1 MQIKLGTRIENIW
14 KKFVFLEDV
23 KKTWVLI
30 NDIASLVNSTKK
42 QKYQQWTF
50 KELPLPASSI
60 NSCFTFQLFVS
71 FPCLPC
77 SALPVVLFLSS
88 SFASSIL
95 PPPSSP
101 SSKRGGTA
109 KCPERVGFGSSK
121 QSWLSSFP
129 PEYLRYWDQAT
140 DCPTPCIGRC
150 HHIRQH
156 CRLTICI
163 ELVELTNSVSIRW
176 QDPNNNTDTEARCL
190 V

>member
-1 MQIKLGTRIENIW
+1 MKIQRASTSCTFYKRWTR
-14 KKFVFLEDV
+14 
-23 KKTWVLI
+23 
-30 NDIASLVNSTKK
+30 
-42 QKYQQWTF
+42 
-50 KELPLPASSI
+50 
-60 NSCFTFQLFVS
+60 SCFAFQLFVS

-77 SALPVVLFLSS
+77 SALPVILFLSS

-150 HHIRQH
+150 HHFTVCFNRPACVTRWPWTWSNRAHWWCSNQSCSISKNIINI
-156 CRLTICI
+156 ICH
-163 ELVELTNSVSIRW
+163 TVSKLGHKSFERII
-176 QDPNNNTDTEARCL
+176 TD
-190 V
+190 

>member
-1 MQIKLGTRIENIW
+1 MSDGGCEKDMSFDKWHSVSCKLHKKNRNISNEHS
-14 KKFVFLEDV
+14 KSSHFLH
-23 KKTWVLI
+23 
-30 NDIASLVNSTKK
+30 
-42 QKYQQWTF
+42 
-50 KELPLPASSI
+50 LPI
-60 NSCFTFQLFVS
+60 NSCFAFQLFVS

-109 KCPERVGFGSSK
+109 KCPERVGFGSSR

-150 HHIRQH
+150 HHFTVF
-156 CRLTICI
+156 LTDL
-163 ELVELTNSVSIRW
+163 LVWRDGHEHGVIAHIGDVQTSHVPFLKTSSISYVIL
-176 QDPNNNTDTEARCL
+176 CL
-190 V
+190 N

>member
-1 MQIKLGTRIENIW
+1 MKIRRASTSCTSCKRWTR
-14 KKFVFLEDV
+14 
-23 KKTWVLI
+23 
-30 NDIASLVNSTKK
+30 
-42 QKYQQWTF
+42 
-50 KELPLPASSI
+50 
-60 NSCFTFQLFVS
+60 SCFAFQVFVS

-109 KCPERVGFGSSK
+109 KCSERVGVGSSK

-150 HHIRQH
+150 HHFTVF
-156 CRLTICI
+156 LTDL
-163 ELVELTNSVSIRW
+163 LVWRDGHEHGVIAHIGDVQTSHVPFLKTSSISYVIL
-176 QDPNNNTDTEARCL
+176 CL
-190 V
+190 N